1 MGLAQYVPFKEMES
15 MKRTLLAATLA
26 CMGSSYAADLAF
38 NPATA
43 YTEQSTQVN
52 GQRVDYRA
60 YEGIVYVRKP
70 VDAAYQQLNVYIPA
84 AYFKGGKIN
93 GFTAETAPIFLPN
106 QIGGYM
112 PAKPG
117 QPGLD
122 KRAGNTPN
130 AMLVAL
136 SKGYV
141 VVSPGARGRTQQ
153 HGKAPAAIVD
163 LKAAVRY
170 LRLNDARM
178 PGNAEKIISNGTS
191 AGGALS
197 VLLGASGNSADY
209 APHLRALGAADAR
222 DDIFAVSAYCPIS
235 ILEHADAAYEWQFNG
250 VNDYQKIQITQ
261 IDYNVERQ
269 LIKGTQTPVQQK
281 LSDALKPEF
290 PAYVNALGLKNA
302 AGQAL
307 TLDEKGNGSFKN
319 HVAGY
324 LVQSAQKALD
334 AGKDLSAQSWLTIRD
349 GKVLAADFD
358 AYARFVGRQKTA
370 PAFDDVALGSGE
382 NQLFGTEQID
392 KQHFTAFGMA
402 HSTAKDATRADAHTV
417 RLMNPMHYIG
427 LSHNAPHWRIRVG
440 TNDRDTSLAIAT
452 ILATEIANSGKQVD
466 FAMPWGV
473 PHSGDYDLDELFVW
487 MDGISR

>member
-1 MGLAQYVPFKEMES
+1 
-15 MKRTLLAATLA
+15 MKKTFIAAALV
-26 CMGSSYAADLAF
+26 CLGSAYAADLTF
-38 NPATA
+38 NVNSAHTS
-43 YTEQSTQVN
+43 QSTQVN
-52 GQRVDYRA
+52 GQQVDYRA
-60 YEGIVYVRKP
+60 YEGIVYVANP
-70 VDAAYQQLNVYIPA
+70 VDKDYQQLNIYIPA
-84 AYFKGGKIN
+84 AYFKGGKVN
-93 GFTAETAPIFLPN
+93 GFTAKSAPIFLPN

-117 QPGLD
+117 RPGLD

-141 VVSPGARGRTQQ
+141 VVSPGARGRTQKQ
-153 HGKAPAAIVD
+153 GKAPAAIVD

-170 LRLNDARM
+170 LRFNDARM
-178 PGNAEKIISNGTS
+178 PGDAEKIISNGTS

-209 APHLRALGAADAR
+209 EPYLKALGAADAR

-235 ILEHADAAYEWQFNG
+235 ILERADAAYEWQFNG
-250 VNDYQKIQITQ
+250 VNDYQKIQMTQ
-261 IDYNVERQ
+261 IDYNIERQ
-269 LIKGTQTPVQQK
+269 LVKGTQTPKQQK
-281 LSDALKPEF
+281 LSDALKPYF
-290 PAYVNALGLKNA
+290 PSYVNNLRLKNA
-302 AGQAL
+302 AGEAL

-319 HVAGY
+319 HVASY

-334 AGKDLSAQSWLTIRD
+334 AGKDLSDQSWLTVRN

-358 AYARFVGRQKTA
+358 AYARFVGRQKTT

-382 NQLFGTEQID
+382 NQLFGTDTTD
-392 KQHFTAFGMA
+392 KRHFTAFSLVN
-402 HSTAKDATRADAHTV
+402 STVKGATRADARTV
-417 RLMNPMHYIG
+417 RLMNPMHYID
-427 LSHNAPHWRIRVG
+427 LAQNSRHWRIRVG

-473 PHSGDYDLDELFVW
+473 PHSGDYDLDELFGW
-487 MDGISR
+487 MQTISR